1 MSFEKSPLTSA
12 IPLSSPQKR
21 LGRGK
26 PEGEEARLA
35 SGPMPGATPGSPG
48 RRPWETMFLVLLL
61 AALPVAAAAADD
73 WPGFRGPQRDG
84 VSTETGLLR
93 AWPEGGPK
101 ELWRVPLGEG
111 FSGIAVVGE
120 RLYTLFVDGGA
131 EYAAAFRVAD
141 GKEIWRRKLD
151 EKFVDAW
158 GNGPRATPTV
168 ADGVEGGVV
177 YAVSSFG
184 QLVALKAS
192 DGTELWRFDYNTL
205 GPIVDPYT
213 IAGAVPPGEEK
224 MTGKFGHS
232 SSPLVVGDLLV
243 TYPGAMPEK
252 AMALFDRHRGELLW
266 TGLANG
272 SGHTSPQLVEI
283 GGRRQVV
290 QILPNEIL
298 ALDPATREVL
308 WRHPWAIVTVAQPVF
323 VPPDK
328 IFAATVNDHGGE
340 LFRVIPP
347 PRDGAPYRTESLWK
361 VRTMRNSWNSS
372 IYHDGYLYGFDNA
385 TLRCL
390 DAESGELQWAKRG
403 YGKGTLTLADG
414 LLFVFTDRGVV
425 HMAAA
430 TPEGFTPTG
439 TVKVFEDGPTWTA
452 TSVAG
457 GRMFLRNTVE
467 IVALALSPPTEGSH
481 PVGAAPRGRPV
492 MERTRVTPG
501 SPPGLPKGTR
511 SGAGRGWEGAAPPF
525 QKGGVGGIFPGI
537 FALLFTAVASQ
548 DLTTEIVLQ
557 RANQAFGGDA
567 AWAAIDTLE
576 MTGDHTSFSIVQP
589 FTLQKKRPN
598 LWRFD
603 HNDTHHRSVHA
614 FDGQQAWWQKAVVVQ
629 SQGANWPVEPPATF
643 QRVFAAEAEFDPPM
657 IRWRE
662 KGHRFEYLGVREVDL
677 EPYLELRLIRGD
689 GAGAEERWLLDPE
702 TYLPAIRLAEGA
714 YLPTKPWE
722 QRTYFFDYR
731 EVAGVWIPHG
741 QEIDLGNDLRALE
754 VTQVRINEPLDDALF
769 ALPLPAGMAPV
780 QSLVGEWQVQ
790 VESRP
795 LPIMP
800 WIPSAGRATIRADFG
815 GALLTEELE
824 FMAVDFPWN
833 VRRQISWDRFR
844 EVYRIAVFDNF
855 SHHLDL
861 REGRLE
867 DGRLI
872 ASNLETQTPW
882 IAYDRTQFTRDV
894 LSDITDDAF
903 HRVREISLDGGA
915 TWQPAIRFQYTR
927 KEPTP

>member
-1 MSFEKSPLTSA
+1 M
-12 IPLSSPQKR
+12 
-21 LGRGK
+21 
-26 PEGEEARLA
+26 
-35 SGPMPGATPGSPG
+35 
-48 RRPWETMFLVLLL
+48 
-61 AALPVAAAAADD
+61 
-73 WPGFRGPQRDG
+73 
-84 VSTETGLLR
+84 
-93 AWPEGGPK
+93 
-101 ELWRVPLGEG
+101 PLGEG

-120 RLYTLFVDGGA
+120 QLYTLFVDGGA

-141 GKEIWRRKLD
+141 GKEIWRHRLD
-151 EKFVDAW
+151 EKFVDTW

-168 ADGVEGGVV
+168 ADGVDGAVV

-205 GPIVDPYT
+205 GPIIDPYT

-243 TYPGAMPEK
+243 TYPGAMPDK
-252 AMALFDRHRGELLW
+252 ALAIFDRHTGKLLW
-266 TGLANG
+266 TGLAHG

-298 ALDPATREVL
+298 AFDFETHEIL

-347 PRDGAPYRTESLWK
+347 QGAGEPFRTESLWK

-372 IYHDGYLYGFDNA
+372 IYYDGYLYGFDNA

-390 DAESGELQWAKRG
+390 DAATGALQWARRG

-425 HMAAA
+425 HLAAA
-430 TPEGFTPTG
+430 TAEGFTPTG
-439 TVKVFEDGPTWTA
+439 TAKVFADGPTWTA

-467 IVALALSPPTEGSH
+467 MVALDLTAPTVDRST
-481 PVGAAPRGRPV
+481 VGTAPLFQRGDP
-492 MERTRVTPG
+492 
-501 SPPGLPKGTR
+501 
-511 SGAGRGWEGAAPPF
+511 
-525 QKGGVGGIFPGI
+525 GGVFPGI
-537 FALLFTAVASQ
+537 FALLFTAIASD
-548 DLTTEIVLQ
+548 DLTTETVLQ
-557 RANQAFGGDA
+557 RATQALGGDA

-576 MTGDHTSFSIVQP
+576 ITGDHTSFSIVQP
-589 FTLQKKRPN
+589 FTLRKKRPN

-614 FDGQQAWWQKAVVVQ
+614 FDGQRAWWQKAVVVQ

-657 IRWRE
+657 IHWRE

-689 GAGAEERWLLDPE
+689 GAGAEERWLLDPA
-702 TYLPAIRLAEGA
+702 TYRPAIRLAEGA

-741 QEIDLGNDLRALE
+741 QEMDLGNDLRALE
-754 VTQVRINEPLDDALF
+754 VAQVRVNEPLDDALF
-769 ALPLPAGMAPV
+769 QMPLPAGMAAL

-800 WIPSAGRATIRADFG
+800 WIPSAGRATLRADFG

-824 FMAVDFPWN
+824 FLAVDFPWK
-833 VRRQISWDRFR
+833 VQRQISWDRFR
-844 EVYRIAVFDNF
+844 ELYRIAVFDNF
-855 SHHLDL
+855 SHHLDI
-861 REGRLE
+861 RQGRLE

-882 IAYDRTQFTRDV
+882 IAYDRAQYTRDV
-894 LSDITDDAF
+894 LSHITADSF
-903 HRVREISLDGGA
+903 QRVREISLDGGA